1 MTNKGF
7 PQTTYTI
14 KELSNDKNYWFFRTN
29 AGLYYADFALNNY
42 IGLGWDK
49 ISDLSMFKVT
59 NEDEEKELK
68 ETIKTLVSQKYPD
81 DNRAG
86 LTAGQ
91 IIKFVNEMKIG
102 DIVIIPDAGS
112 HSISIGI
119 VESDVYLQ
127 ETFNPSSLDE
137 LEEEN
142 LGYKQCPYIK
152 RRNIKWITSASKYQI
167 DPYLFKLFCAIH
179 TISDANPYAKYIDR
193 IMYPIYMKN
202 NEIHIT
208 LNVEQEDSI
217 TARSMNKLLSG
228 ILSILDNYTN
238 TEISQEADKLVLKVI
253 VESPGKLEFITGTL
267 AGCAICSTLSLVLFG
282 ADITFSCGDISF
294 SAKSQG
300 GSGAWIE
307 YLKEEHRHKEAIA
320 TIEKNKEEIEEL
332 KKALADMKVQLP
344 RPIKNS
350 TL

>member
-1 MTNKGF
+1 MTDKSL
-7 PQTTYTI
+7 PQINYTI

-42 IGLGWDK
+42 IGLGWDE
-49 ISDLSMFKVT
+49 ISDLSMFNVST
-59 NEDEEKELK
+59 EEEEKELK
-68 ETIKTLVSQKYPD
+68 ETVKTLVSQKYPD
-81 DNRAG
+81 DSRAG

-127 ETFNPSSLDE
+127 EIAEADSLDE
-137 LEEEN
+137 SDDEN
-142 LGYKQCPYIK
+142 LGYEQCPYLK
-152 RRNIKWITSASKYQI
+152 RRNIKWVTSASKYQI

-179 TISDANPYAKYIDR
+179 TISDANSYAKYIDR

-202 NEIHIT
+202 DEIHIT
-208 LNVEQEDSI
+208 LNVEQDESI

-238 TEISQEADKLVLKVI
+238 TEVSKEADKLALKVI
-253 VESPGKLEFITGTL
+253 VESPGKLEFIGGTL
-267 AGCAICSTLSLVLFG
+267 VGCAICSSLALFLFG
-282 ADITFSCGDISF
+282 ADIKFSCGDIQF

-300 GSGAWIE
+300 ASSAITE
-307 YLKEEHRHKEAIA
+307 YRKEEHRHEEVMA
-320 TIEKNKEEIEEL
+320 TVEKSKEIEEL

-344 RPIKNS
+344 GPIKNS